1 MQTKFEIVFDN
12 SVLEKIAGKT
22 AGEVDGVLSLQ
33 GNLMDNITDR
43 LTSGDNPQA
52 GVDID
57 QDSENK
63 TVNINMDVVLEYGK
77 RATDILDKVTN
88 KISNAVTTMTGYQV
102 AEIKYEV
109 KNMLTREEWQKKQ
122 ANGSKDDKNKS
133 N

>member
-1 MQTKFEIVFDN
+1 METKSEIIFDD

-57 QDSENK
+57 QDGENK
-63 TVNINMDVVLEYGK
+63 TVNINMDVILEYGK
-77 RATDILDKVTN
+77 RATDILNRVTA
-88 KISNAVTTMTGYQV
+88 KISNAVTSMTGYQV
-102 AEIKYEV
+102 AEIKYDV

-122 ANGSKDDKNKS
+122 DNGSKDDKNKS

>member
-1 MQTKFEIVFDN
+1 MQTKSEIVFDN

>member
-1 MQTKFEIVFDN
+1 MQTKSEIVFDN

-63 TVNINMDVVLEYGK
+63 TININMDVVLEYGK